1 MGYYSTV
8 MIAVTKKGY
17 EKIKKD
23 QEKFAEYKLLDLFEI
38 SNFGKDKSFVLMET
52 EESIKY
58 YREYE
63 DIQQLEK
70 TLSKLKDGYVFA
82 KFGEQLLDVEFKNNA
97 KTKELLEPFDFVKEL
112 TDNLKKEFEKE
123 EDEEYE

>member
-97 KTKELLEPFDFVKEL
+97 KIKELLEPFDFVKEL
-112 TDNLKKEFEKE
+112 TDNLKNEFEKE

>member
-1 MGYYSTV
+1 MAYYSTV

-23 QEKFAEYKLLDLFEI
+23 QEKFSDYELLKLFNV
-38 SNFGKDKSFVLMET
+38 SSFGRDNSFILMET
-52 EESIKY
+52 EETIKY

-63 DIQQLEK
+63 YIQQLEK

-82 KFGEQLLDVEFKNNA
+82 RIGEENLDVEFRNNA

-112 TDNLKKEFEKE
+112 SDNLNKELKKEE
-123 EDEEYE
+123 EDEFE

>member
-112 TDNLKKEFEKE
+112 TDNLKNEFEKE